1 MSHQEK
7 DAPVKPEG
15 RKAAHSA
22 ACKSAACAG
31 ECAQRPTLA
40 APQAPEFP
48 RASSRSVLADS
59 SGSED
64 DTPMDFSVERK
75 MLERARQKDALQ
87 PPAAPDRSKSPLDR
101 CESDEDA
108 GDVVVNALNE
118 MDNEPRK
125 QAATN

>member
-1 MSHQEK
+1 MSHQQK
-7 DAPVKPEG
+7 DAPAKPEG

-22 ACKSAACAG
+22 ACKSAACTG

-40 APQAPEFP
+40 APQPPEFP

-59 SGSED
+59 SGDDED
-64 DTPMDFSVERK
+64 APMDFSVERK

-101 CESDEDA
+101 CEDDEDDDA
-108 GDVVVNALNE
+108 IVDALAE
-118 MDNEPRK
+118 MDDAPPKPKKADR
-125 QAATN
+125 